1 MRTNIHEFFEKRQ
14 KLGVQPGLDRIEALL
29 EALDH
34 PEKKFTSVHIAGT
47 NGKGSTGA
55 FLQAALRAN
64 RYRIGTFTSPS
75 LNGLTGFILY
85 NGEFISEDVFAELF
99 EEIEPVIEQMDREG
113 KPPSHFE
120 IMTAMAFLYF
130 SRNVDI
136 AIIEAGMGG
145 RDDTTNVIQPVLSII
160 TTVSK
165 DHTAFLGDTLVEIAA
180 HKAGIIKPHTPII
193 TGVEGEA
200 LTPIV
205 NEANKNRAVLYRFGM
220 DFTMENIQID
230 EFEWKNLGSRY
241 RVKLRTIG
249 LHQHHNASVAI
260 QALKVLKNRFGHLD
274 MHTSIEAIQKV
285 TIPGRMEKIHDNPFI
300 LVDGAHNEAG
310 VRAFI
315 KTVRA
320 IYPRRKVHVLFAA
333 FKDKDIEE
341 MQRLLADVFPNLY
354 ITSFDHPRAA
364 ALTDYPLQDK
374 GEQVEDWQAWMKE
387 KIKTSMAPILITGS
401 FHFVDYIRSFVKSL
415 EASE

>member
-1 MRTNIHEFFEKRQ
+1 MRTNIHDFFEKRQ
-14 KLGVQPGLDRIEALL
+14 QLGVQPGLDRIEALL

-99 EEIEPVIEQMDREG
+99 EEINPIIEQMDQEG

-285 TIPGRMEKIHDNPFI
+285 TIAGRMEKIHDNPFI

-354 ITSFDHPRAA
+354 ITSFDNPRAA

-401 FHFVDYIRSFVKSL
+401 FHFVDYIRSFVKTL

>member
-1 MRTNIHEFFEKRQ
+1 MRTNIHDFFEKRQ
-14 KLGVQPGLDRIEALL
+14 QLGVQPGLDRIEALL

-99 EEIEPVIEQMDREG
+99 EEINPIIEQMDQEG

-285 TIPGRMEKIHDNPFI
+285 TIAGRMEKIHDNPFI

-401 FHFVDYIRSFVKSL
+401 FHFVDYIRSFVKTL

>member
-1 MRTNIHEFFEKRQ
+1 MRTNIHEFFEKSQ
-14 KLGVQPGLDRIEALL
+14 QLGVQPGLDRIEALL

-75 LNGLTGFILY
+75 LHGLTGFILY

-99 EEIEPVIEQMDREG
+99 EEIEPVIEQMDEEG

-120 IMTAMAFLYF
+120 IMTALAFLYF

-145 RDDTTNVIQPVLSII
+145 RDDTTNVIQPVVSII

-165 DHTAFLGDTLVEIAA
+165 DHTAFLGDTLTEIAA

-205 NEANKNRAVLYRFGM
+205 NEANKKRAVLYRFGM
-220 DFTMENIQID
+220 DFTMKNIQID

-249 LHQHHNASVAI
+249 LHQHQNASVAI

-320 IYPRRKVHVLFAA
+320 IYPRRKVHVLFAV

-341 MQRLLADVFPNLY
+341 MQSQLADVFPNLY
-354 ITSFDHPRAA
+354 ITSFNHPRAA

-374 GEQVEDWQAWMKE
+374 GKQVEDWQAWIE
-387 KIKTSMAPILITGS
+387 ERIKTSMAPILITGS
-401 FHFVDYIRSFVKSL
+401 FHFIDYIRSFVKSL
-415 EASE
+415 EDAE